1 VICSGRDTVRT
12 PTVRLPLHAV
22 GIVTMK
28 CRCSTAVTLEEPSR
42 QCEFHARLE
51 FFLTLAPLP
60 FAGSAVN
67 PLAIF

>member
-1 VICSGRDTVRT
+1 MIGSGRDTVRT
-12 PTVRLPLHAV
+12 PTVRVPLHAV
-22 GIVTMK
+22 GIVTME
-28 CRCSTAVTLEEPSR
+28 CPCSTTVTLEELSR
-42 QCEFHARLE
+42 QCEFHVRLE